1 MKTKIKTVYYCD
13 YCKKHSFRTLVEHE
27 KHCTAN
33 PDRECRLCQNPSVL
47 PIIEKIKGKMSYEGG
62 EYYRNS
68 NLIITRGRTKNIQQ
82 PSLEDIKNELDELC
96 PNCILTIIRCTGLN
110 KYPYNIEF
118 DYKDELE
125 KWWKEF
131 NDGRCEEY

>member
-13 YCKKHSFRTLVEHE
+13 YCKKHSFRSLVEHE

-47 PIIEKIKGKMSYEGG
+47 PIIEKIKGKMNYG
-62 EYYRNS
+62 EDEHLFSENHKVHQFFLD
-68 NLIITRGRTKNIQQ
+68 N
-82 PSLEDIKNELDELC
+82 IKNELDELC